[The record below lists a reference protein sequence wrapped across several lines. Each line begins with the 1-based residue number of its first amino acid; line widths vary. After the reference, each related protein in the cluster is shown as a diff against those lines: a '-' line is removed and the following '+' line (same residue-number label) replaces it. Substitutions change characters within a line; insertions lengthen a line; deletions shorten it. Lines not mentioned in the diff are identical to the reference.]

1 VLWTF
6 GGVDPNN
13 YTHKVIE
20 SIYSYCR
27 ERGIEIAVAAG
38 FGYSHY
44 ETLEPYTG
52 VQVFRN
58 SMAIAEHMSEA
69 DIIFT
74 SAGRTTYE
82 VASLQ
87 VPAIVLAQ
95 NEREL
100 THFFA
105 SAEYGF
111 LNLGLGTAVSNEE
124 ILEAFAGLV
133 ENYPSR
139 QYMSGLMA
147 KSDLAGG
154 RKRVLKL
161 INDIVEQI

>member
-1 VLWTF
+1 MGGRVL
-6 GGVDPNN
+6 D
-13 YTHKVIE
+13 E
-20 SIYSYCR
+20 
-27 ERGIEIAVAAG
+27 AG
-38 FGYSHY
+38 FQ
-44 ETLEPYTG
+44 
-52 VQVFRN
+52 QVLQRRLVGGLDRVRSYFGILFQSGALFN
-58 SMAIAEHMSEA
+58 SMTIAEHMSGA

-111 LNLGLGTAVSNEE
+111 LNLGLGTAVSGAE
-124 ILEAFAGLV
+124 ILQAFAGLV

-154 RKRVLKL
+154 RKRALKL
-161 INDIVEQI
+161 INDIVEQV